1 MRPKRT
7 KISKKNLVNC
17 GVPSRLHDLYL
28 EDLEVEDKIKQ
39 YVLRYTEHLDKV
51 YKEGKGIYFFGNNG
65 VGKTTLACMILKEC
79 YTYRYT
85 CKRITFMD
93 YVSLYTRAWGDS
105 EVKQEVEEEINK
117 IKSREFLCIEEIGK
131 ENDTKVAVN
140 VLEDLLRYREDNSLP
155 TIICTNLSPKAI
167 KERYGNSIYSLL
179 KGNCV
184 PIKVT
189 GEDKR
194 GCEKW

>member
-7 KISKKNLVNC
+7 KISRKNLVNC
-17 GVPSRLHDLYL
+17 GVPMRLHNLYV
-28 EDLEVEDKIKQ
+28 EDLEVDNNVKNYVTNYIK
-39 YVLRYTEHLDKV
+39 TLDSN
-51 YKEGKGIYFFGNNG
+51 YKEGKGLYFYGNNG

-93 YVSLYTRAWGDS
+93 YVSLYTRAWGDN
-105 EVKQEVEEEINK
+105 EMKQEVEEEIK
-117 IKSREFLCIEEIGK
+117 KLKSKEFLCIEEIGK

-155 TIICTNLSPKAI
+155 TIICTNLSPRVI
-167 KERYGNSIYSLL
+167 KERYGNSIYSLM

-189 GEDKR
+189 GEDR
-194 GCEKW
+194 RWCEEW

>member
-105 EVKQEVEEEINK
+105 EAKQEVEEEINK
-117 IKSREFLCIEEIGK
+117 IKSREFLCLEEIGK

-155 TIICTNLSPKAI
+155 TIICTNLSPKVI
-167 KERYGNSIYSLL
+167 KERYGNSIYSLM

>member
-105 EVKQEVEEEINK
+105 EAKQEVEEEINK
-117 IKSREFLCIEEIGK
+117 IKSREFLCLEEIGK

-155 TIICTNLSPKAI
+155 TIICTNLNPKVI
-167 KERYGNSIYSLL
+167 KERYGNSIYSLM

>member
-105 EVKQEVEEEINK
+105 EAKQEVEEEINK
-117 IKSREFLCIEEIGK
+117 IKFRYFLCIEEIVK

-167 KERYGNSIYSLL
+167 KERYGNSIYSLM

>member
-105 EVKQEVEEEINK
+105 EAKQEVEEEINK

-189 GEDKR
+189 GEDRR

>member
-39 YVLRYTEHLDKV
+39 YVLGYVEHLDKV

-105 EVKQEVEEEINK
+105 EAKQEVEEEINK

>member
-39 YVLRYTEHLDKV
+39 YVLCYTEHLDKV
-51 YKEGKGIYFFGNNG
+51 YQEGKGIYFFGNNG

-85 CKRITFMD
+85 CRRITFMD

-155 TIICTNLSPKAI
+155 TIICTNLSPKVI
-167 KERYGNSIYSLL
+167 KERYGNSIYSLM

-184 PIKVT
+184 PIKVS
-189 GEDKR
+189 GEDRR
-194 GCEKW
+194 GCEEW

>member
-39 YVLRYTEHLDKV
+39 YVLCYTEHLDKV

-105 EVKQEVEEEINK
+105 EAKQEVEEEINK

>member
-1 MRPKRT
+1 
-7 KISKKNLVNC
+7 
-17 GVPSRLHDLYL
+17 
-28 EDLEVEDKIKQ
+28 
-39 YVLRYTEHLDKV
+39 
-51 YKEGKGIYFFGNNG
+51 
-65 VGKTTLACMILKEC
+65 
-79 YTYRYT
+79 
-85 CKRITFMD
+85 MD

-105 EVKQEVEEEINK
+105 VAKQEVEEEINK

-155 TIICTNLSPKAI
+155 TIICTNLSPKVI

>member
-1 MRPKRT
+1 
-7 KISKKNLVNC
+7 
-17 GVPSRLHDLYL
+17 
-28 EDLEVEDKIKQ
+28 
-39 YVLRYTEHLDKV
+39 
-51 YKEGKGIYFFGNNG
+51 
-65 VGKTTLACMILKEC
+65 
-79 YTYRYT
+79 
-85 CKRITFMD
+85 MD

-105 EVKQEVEEEINK
+105 VSKQEVEEEVNK

-155 TIICTNLSPKAI
+155 TIICTNLSPKAV
-167 KERYGNSIYSLL
+167 KERYGNSIYSLM

-194 GCEKW
+194 WCEKW

>member
-39 YVLRYTEHLDKV
+39 YVLCYTEHLDKV

-105 EVKQEVEEEINK
+105 EAKQEVEDAINK

>member
-105 EVKQEVEEEINK
+105 EAKQEVEEEINK

>member
-105 EVKQEVEEEINK
+105 EAKQEVEEEISK

>member
-39 YVLRYTEHLDKV
+39 YVLGYVEHLDKV

-155 TIICTNLSPKAI
+155 TIICTNLSPKAV
-167 KERYGNSIYSLL
+167 KERYGNSIYSLM

-184 PIKVT
+184 PIKVS

-194 GCEKW
+194 RCEEW

>member
-105 EVKQEVEEEINK
+105 EAKQEVEEEINK

-155 TIICTNLSPKAI
+155 TIICTNLSPRVI
-167 KERYGNSIYSLL
+167 KERYGNSIYSLM

>member
-7 KISKKNLVNC
+7 KISKKNLLNH
-17 GVPSRLHDLYL
+17 GVPSRLHDLSL
-28 EDLEVEDKIKQ
+28 EDFDFEDKIKQ
-39 YVLRYTEHLDKV
+39 CVSTYIEHLDKV
-51 YKEGKGIYFFGNNG
+51 YKEGKGIYFFGKNG

-105 EVKQEVEEEINK
+105 VAKQEVEEEINK

-155 TIICTNLSPKAI
+155 TIICTNLSPKVI
-167 KERYGNSIYSLL
+167 KERYGNSIYSLM

-184 PIKVT
+184 PIKVS

-194 GCEKW
+194 WCEEW

>member
-17 GVPSRLHDLYL
+17 GVPIRLHDLSL
-28 EDLEVEDKIKQ
+28 EDFDFEDKLKQ
-39 YVLRYTEHLDKV
+39 CVSTYIEHLDKV
-51 YKEGKGIYFFGNNG
+51 YKEGKGIYFFGKNG

-105 EVKQEVEEEINK
+105 VAKQEVEEEVNK

-131 ENDTKVAVN
+131 ENDTKVSVN

-167 KERYGNSIYSLL
+167 KERYGNSIYSLM

-194 GCEKW
+194 GCEEW

>member
-39 YVLRYTEHLDKV
+39 YVLCYTEHLDKV

-155 TIICTNLSPKAI
+155 TIICTNLSPKVI

>member
-51 YKEGKGIYFFGNNG
+51 YREGKGIYFFGNNG

-155 TIICTNLSPKAI
+155 TIICTNLSPKVI
-167 KERYGNSIYSLL
+167 KERYGNSIYSLM

>member
-105 EVKQEVEEEINK
+105 VVKQEVEEEINK

-155 TIICTNLSPKAI
+155 TIICTNLSPRVI
-167 KERYGNSIYSLL
+167 KERYGNSIYSLM

-194 GCEKW
+194 GCEEW

>member
-105 EVKQEVEEEINK
+105 EAKQEVEEEINK

-155 TIICTNLSPKAI
+155 TIICTNLSPKVI
-167 KERYGNSIYSLL
+167 KERYGNSIYSLM

-194 GCEKW
+194 GCEEW

>member
-51 YKEGKGIYFFGNNG
+51 YKEGKGIYFFGKNG

-155 TIICTNLSPKAI
+155 TIICTNLSPKVI
-167 KERYGNSIYSLL
+167 KERYGNSIYSLMR
-179 KGNCV
+179 GNCV
-184 PIKVT
+184 PVKVT

>member
-7 KISKKNLVNC
+7 KISKKNLLNC
-17 GVPSRLHDLYL
+17 GVPSRLHDLSL
-28 EDLEVEDKIKQ
+28 EDFDVEDKRKQ
-39 YVLRYTEHLDKV
+39 YVTTYIEHLDRV
-51 YKEGKGIYFFGNNG
+51 YKEGKGIYFFGKNG

-105 EVKQEVEEEINK
+105 EAKPEVEEEINK

-155 TIICTNLSPKAI
+155 TIICTNLSPKAV
-167 KERYGNSIYSLL
+167 KERYGNSIYSLM

-189 GEDKR
+189 GEDRR
-194 GCEKW
+194 GCEEW

>member
-105 EVKQEVEEEINK
+105 EAKQEVEEEINK
-117 IKSREFLCIEEIGK
+117 IKSREFLCLEEIGK

-155 TIICTNLSPKAI
+155 TIICTNLSPKVI
-167 KERYGNSIYSLL
+167 KERYGNSIYSLM

-194 GCEKW
+194 WCEKW

>member
-105 EVKQEVEEEINK
+105 EAKQEVEEEINK
-117 IKSREFLCIEEIGK
+117 IKSREFLCLEEIGK

-155 TIICTNLSPKAI
+155 TIICTNLSPKVI
-167 KERYGNSIYSLL
+167 KERYGNSIYSLM

-194 GCEKW
+194 GCEEW

>member
-51 YKEGKGIYFFGNNG
+51 YKEGKGIYFFGKNG

-105 EVKQEVEEEINK
+105 VAKQEVEEEVNK

-155 TIICTNLSPKAI
+155 TIICTNLSPKVI

>member
-105 EVKQEVEEEINK
+105 EAKQEVEEEINK
-117 IKSREFLCIEEIGK
+117 IKSREFLCLEEIGK

>member
-17 GVPSRLHDLYL
+17 GDPSRLHDLYL

-105 EVKQEVEEEINK
+105 EAKQEVEEEINK

-131 ENDTKVAVN
+131 ENDT
-140 VLEDLLRYREDNSLP
+140 
-155 TIICTNLSPKAI
+155 
-167 KERYGNSIYSLL
+167 
-179 KGNCV
+179 
-184 PIKVT
+184 
-189 GEDKR
+189 
-194 GCEKW
+194 

>member
-1 MRPKRT
+1 M
-7 KISKKNLVNC
+7 
-17 GVPSRLHDLYL
+17 RLHNLYV
-28 EDLEVEDKIKQ
+28 EDLEVDNNIKN
-39 YVLRYTEHLDKV
+39 YVTKYIKTLDV
-51 YKEGKGIYFFGNNG
+51 NYKEGKGLYFYGNNG

-93 YVSLYTRAWGDS
+93 YVSLYTRAWGDN
-105 EVKQEVEEEINK
+105 EMKQEVEEEIK
-117 IKSREFLCIEEIGK
+117 KLKSKEFLCIEEIGK

-140 VLEDLLRYREDNSLP
+140 VLEDLLRYREDNGLP
-155 TIICTNLSPKAI
+155 TIICTNLTPKAI
-167 KERYGNSIYSLL
+167 QERYGNSIYSLL

-184 PIKVT
+184 PIKVV

-194 GCEKW
+194 GCSL

>member
-17 GVPSRLHDLYL
+17 GVPSRLQDWYL

-39 YVLRYTEHLDKV
+39 YVLGYVEHLDKV

-93 YVSLYTRAWGDS
+93 YVSLYTRAWGDN

>member
-39 YVLRYTEHLDKV
+39 YVLCYTEHLDKV

-105 EVKQEVEEEINK
+105 VAKQEVEEEINK

-155 TIICTNLSPKAI
+155 TIICTNLSPKVI